1 MKSCYWLFLAL
12 LLLVISPVSAA
23 DRYFNSDDLPLS
35 VTYEDQSALVDTQ
48 TIKRTMFSLVGSSST
63 GTLGIVL
70 KAVETYPELNYVYL
84 EHAYQGSAEAK
95 WKYRKIPTGEFIG
108 TYIRPSDNSM
118 QPVTV
123 YVDRYYNLFGSETGI
138 RIIAFPQNWAIGT
151 KTGTFHSPLSFN
163 GSTYFFT
170 KYDTTYNSVH
180 GMPVSLSTPL
190 SGGIAFKGG
199 SGAEVSYCV
208 PYQGEAVTGVV
219 GYNYAKNIIN
229 INEKDGLLEVSAV
242 KQFDGK
248 NYKSE
253 IGVYNKDNTLI
264 TSDIYPFDVILGRF
278 NPDIFGKITIK
289 VPSLPEFNHT
299 LIYDSTVTDPGDPGD
314 PGDQPVLR
322 TGTVTMTD
330 HNGTS
335 IHGFEVTAVN
345 HYTGE
350 SYTVSTD
357 TDVAVIDLP
366 MDRTTNI
373 RNPQTGEYEDVSIG
387 YYKFFGQ
394 APGYKMMYED
404 GIQVAVVPEKYAS
417 YQLCNILVTSESGP
431 LTGKH
436 QFQIRS
442 RADNSILQ
450 TGTISAKSATTGEW
464 YNTTVQG
471 GIATLILAYDTTSIL
486 SEHAGLYYVY
496 ATSPGYEDSDYG
508 TQISVYPRTVS
519 EVKWIH
525 LTPIGGVPTPGN
537 VTLRIQAISE
547 TGQGVV
553 NAEIFIA
560 GVLGAGQDVWNT
572 YTASS
577 TGYLTVSVPGN
588 STYDIVASGDGFYD
602 SARRIEVFTEDP
614 GLIELKLYLSGYP
627 TITPPTQPTPPTGW
641 PTDPPTQPTPTQ
653 PTGGIPDEDDD
664 SDGFLMESVRGIA
677 NLFGVS
683 FGVGKTILGMLLALS
698 IGTATAKHL
707 RGGAQEFGMGMLGG
721 VVLGVLIGLL
731 PIWVLVLLVLIV
743 GLWIGQ
749 RYMSGGDS

>member
-1 MKSCYWLFLAL
+1 MMIKRCL
-12 LLLVISPVSAA
+12 LLLLIMTVMVVPGAAESVIYDETFTWSHTDTFQTHSGSSGSYFYPQSQIYMKNLLIELEPIQLMAQGPVSDLKPGGAQSSGGWDVTFTSGGKVIGTGEYYYFQYYVGTNLYTQSVVDFVDVDWA
-23 DRYFNSDDLPLS
+23 EVVSGKISMSAPPTGYQYALYTNAGKGHRTVPYGLTSDNPGYEGCFWDGQNGDIDRDISFLTVVSFDWANRVRITVDNESYNHITKFDLIRDAVPGYKQYSSLYITDAQNFNYTSVESSDNAVFRFLPDRYPLDLRINTHLNQWFE
-35 VTYEDQSALVDTQ
+35 T
-48 TIKRTMFSLVGSSST
+48 TIPFS
-63 GTLGIVL
+63 
-70 KAVETYPELNYVYL
+70 P
-84 EHAYQGSAEAK
+84 
-95 WKYRKIPTGEFIG
+95 
-108 TYIRPSDNSM
+108 
-118 QPVTV
+118 
-123 YVDRYYNLFGSETGI
+123 
-138 RIIAFPQNWAIGT
+138 
-151 KTGTFHSPLSFN
+151 
-163 GSTYFFT
+163 
-170 KYDTTYNSVH
+170 
-180 GMPVSLSTPL
+180 
-190 SGGIAFKGG
+190 
-199 SGAEVSYCV
+199 
-208 PYQGEAVTGVV
+208 
-219 GYNYAKNIIN
+219 
-229 INEKDGLLEVSAV
+229 
-242 KQFDGK
+242 
-248 NYKSE
+248 
-253 IGVYNKDNTLI
+253 
-264 TSDIYPFDVILGRF
+264 
-278 NPDIFGKITIK
+278 
-289 VPSLPEFNHT
+289 
-299 LIYDSTVTDPGDPGD
+299 TDPGDPGD

-350 SYTVSTD
+350 SYTVTTD
-357 TDVAVIDLP
+357 TDIAVIDLP
-366 MDRTTNI
+366 MDRTTEI
-373 RNPQTGEYEDVSIG
+373 RNPQTGVYEEVPIG
-387 YYKFFGQ
+387 YYKFYGQ
-394 APGYKMMYED
+394 APGYKMLYED
-404 GIQVAVVPEKYAS
+404 GIQVTVVPEKYSS
-417 YQLCNILVTSESGP
+417 YQLCNILVRSESGP

-464 YNTTVQG
+464 YNTSVSG
-471 GIATLILAYDTTSIL
+471 GIATLILPYDTTSIL
-486 SEHAGLYYVY
+486 SEYAGLYYVY

-508 TQISVYPRTVS
+508 TQISVYPHTVS
-519 EVKWIH
+519 EVRWIH

-577 TGYLTVSVPGN
+577 SGYLTVSLPGN
-588 STYDIVASGDGFYD
+588 STYDIVASGDGYYD

-627 TITPPTQPTPPTGW
+627 TITPPTQPTW
-641 PTDPPTQPTPTQ
+641 PTDPPTTP
-653 PTGGIPDEDDD
+653 PTGGIPDDDDD

-683 FGVGKTILGMLLALS
+683 FGTGKTILGMLLALS

>member
-1 MKSCYWLFLAL
+1 MKKWFILIVLLIVGLLFA
-12 LLLVISPVSAA
+12 PAVSAYEQTFTESQTVYGYGEFWGSRWLNNFSVLKVKDIIGLQGIDA
-23 DRYFNSDDLPLS
+23 YAYVCTAEKLTSGQRDYFTTNDYGHTSITGTVENGIVIFTGQISYHSNLNPDGSLKEIIYVIEFDNIDIKSYTGGCRITLNWDQNIVPPCQESGSNYDWTDMKDANDRYTEYPIALGCVSPQHSYPL
-35 VTYEDQSALVDTQ
+35 
-48 TIKRTMFSLVGSSST
+48 
-63 GTLGIVL
+63 
-70 KAVETYPELNYVYL
+70 
-84 EHAYQGSAEAK
+84 
-95 WKYRKIPTGEFIG
+95 
-108 TYIRPSDNSM
+108 
-118 QPVTV
+118 
-123 YVDRYYNLFGSETGI
+123 
-138 RIIAFPQNWAIGT
+138 
-151 KTGTFHSPLSFN
+151 N
-163 GSTYFFT
+163 GKHMY
-170 KYDTTYNSVH
+170 YDTDDWYNTVKITETDLYYTINFIRENNPSR
-180 GMPVSLSTPL
+180 
-190 SGGIAFKGG
+190 
-199 SGAEVSYCV
+199 AEITDADTGFLVYSSRYTTDD
-208 PYQGEAVTGVV
+208 VTIDV
-219 GYNYAKNIIN
+219 
-229 INEKDGLLEVSAV
+229 
-242 KQFDGK
+242 
-248 NYKSE
+248 
-253 IGVYNKDNTLI
+253 NKWLI
-264 TSDIYPFDVILGRF
+264 TS
-278 NPDIFGKITIK
+278 GKINVTVVSFNDNAYTIFY
-289 VPSLPEFNHT
+289 PQ
-299 LIYDSTVTDPGDPGD
+299 PGEPTG
-314 PGDQPVLR
+314 LR
-322 TGTVTMTD
+322 TGSVTMTD

-335 IHGFEVTAVN
+335 IYGFEVTAVN

-350 SYTVSTD
+350 SYTVTTD

-366 MDRTTNI
+366 MDRKTEI
-373 RNPQTGEYEDVSIG
+373 RNPQTGEYETAPAG
-387 YYKFFGQ
+387 YYTFYGQ
-394 APGYKMMYED
+394 APGYKMLFED
-404 GIQVAVVPEKYAS
+404 GIKVVVTPVKYDS
-417 YQLCNILVTSESGP
+417 YKLCDILVTSDSGP

-436 QFQIRS
+436 KFQIRS

-450 TGTISAKSATTGEW
+450 TGTISAKSVTTGEW
-464 YNTTVQG
+464 YNTTVSD

-486 SEHAGLYYVY
+486 SEYAGLYYVY

-508 TQISVYPRTVS
+508 TQISVYPHTVS
-519 EVKWIH
+519 EIKTVL

-560 GVLGAGQDVWNT
+560 GLYGTGKDVWNT
-572 YTASS
+572 YTTSS

-588 STYDIVASGDGFYD
+588 STYDIVASADGFYD

-627 TITPPTQPTPPTGW
+627 TITPPTQPTQPTDW

-683 FGVGKTILGMLLALS
+683 FGVGKTILGMLLALG

-721 VVLGVLIGLL
+721 VVLGVLTGLL